1 MKPKTFLLRIEGLSS
16 GLFDAIFMLNI
27 QKLEGFFIRVSWAKN
42 PKLDTYSEL
51 CKASALKY

>member
-1 MKPKTFLLRIEGLSS
+1 LLRIGGLSS